1 MLLILLEIFKLI
13 IFLWNIYISFR
24 KIQQICVEVVIL
36 MGIEGKL
43 IVTEGC

>member
-13 IFLWNIYISFR
+13 IFLWNIHISFR